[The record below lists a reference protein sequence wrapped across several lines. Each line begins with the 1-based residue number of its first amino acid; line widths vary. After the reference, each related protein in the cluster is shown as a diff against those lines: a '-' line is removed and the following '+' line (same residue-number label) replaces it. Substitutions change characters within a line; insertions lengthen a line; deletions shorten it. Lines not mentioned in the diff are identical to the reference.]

1 MSWAAPPEPPPTG
14 SMKKIIINKYKK
26 MEKKYLAPAV
36 RAMDLH
42 LDLSFCLS
50 GGLEDT
56 YDDPI
61 DLDD

>member
-1 MSWAAPPEPPPTG
+1 
-14 SMKKIIINKYKK
+14 MKKIIINKYKK

>member
-1 MSWAAPPEPPPTG
+1 
-14 SMKKIIINKYKK
+14 
-26 MEKKYLAPAV
+26 MEKLYFTPAV
-36 RAMDLH
+36 RVIDLH
-42 LDLSFCLS
+42 YDVSACLS